1 MTRRGFLKSLVALA
15 ASRAVPIP
23 RHELRLAASTGLA
36 IPIGT
41 IFYAVDA
48 HGATVHLMKT
58 DHGFV
63 ELVGGVLSRKH
74 YPALFDA
81 IGTTW
86 GEGQGDGETFTLPD
100 LRAHPGM
107 PVLVDYQSKE
117 L

>member
-1 MTRRGFLKSLVALA
+1 MTRRGFLKSLAALA

-74 YPALFDA
+74 YPALFDV

-86 GEGQGDGETFTLPD
+86 GKGHGDGETFTLPD

-107 PVLVDYQSKE
+107 PVFGDNL
-117 L
+117 